1 MSGMGELHLEIYAEV
16 SEVQYNYIRVWLI
29 FVMFFLLLLKNYC
42 SMYYV
47 LLNTCHLHFICDLK
61 SKNQPYGTGNF

>member
-29 FVMFFLLLLKNYC
+29 YFVMFFLLLLKNYC

-47 LLNTCHLHFICDLK
+47 LLNTCHLHFIM
-61 SKNQPYGTGNF
+61 